1 MFWNHGTYS
10 HGTYSHGTY
19 KNHRKEILMEITNSN
34 IGKLLEE
41 LGLRKHR
48 TVPSI
53 SMQFM
58 KKSPAATAVVSGDH

>member
-1 MFWNHGTYS
+1 
-10 HGTYSHGTY
+10 
-19 KNHRKEILMEITNSN
+19 MEITNSN